1 MELNVRNRS
10 VLRVASLIKE
20 LARDG
25 VGGADLGATGRNIIT
40 KLLEVVLEHIDDL
53 IRLELALNAWRY
65 AINKD
70 I

>member
-25 VGGADLGATGRNIIT
+25 VGGADFGATGRNIIT